1 MESSAREAARKKA
14 NALLAERAAI
24 VKVGVD
30 ECLKCTVEVPSEIC
44 HLCDQPAIMRN
55 RGHCAACASFWIP
68 ALNRPGSLLLGPEFM
83 HSSVVPYNKVTCDCG
98 LELCNKWRR
107 QTRAPCQR
115 TATPLLVVFRWLS
128 GGDQAA
134 HARTCDSNFS
144 LTFVRPFSTATR
156 EMNRGFWAGLRS
168 RRSRLSSAIRLC
180 GCPCGGSCGGPRTTR
195 KTKLSHFMAMCAGKG
210 SS

>member
-1 MESSAREAARKKA
+1 MWLFLSYTYFSPRPSSGGNLVDLRPRRIAFGSPSSARPPPCSCGGATWAGCLDNPTFVSYITGNLSSGACGEVKFPVVAADSRTLPT
-14 NALLAERAAI
+14 NRDPAAS
-24 VKVGVD
+24 
-30 ECLKCTVEVPSEIC
+30 C
-44 HLCDQPAIMRN
+44 
-55 RGHCAACASFWIP
+55 
-68 ALNRPGSLLLGPEFM
+68 
-83 HSSVVPYNKVTCDCG
+83 
-98 LELCNKWRR
+98 
-107 QTRAPCQR
+107 
-115 TATPLLVVFRWLS
+115 PLLVVFRWLS

-168 RRSRLSSAIRLC
+168 RKSRLSSAIRLC

-195 KTKLSHFMAMCAGKG
+195 ETKLSHFMAMCAGKG

>member
-1 MESSAREAARKKA
+1 MKKTLFESQRYLRERDHEAGRIACRRRTHHGRNDGGSDRWWLFLSYTYFSPRPSRGGNLFDLRPRRIAFGSPSSARPPPCSCGGATWA
-14 NALLAERAAI
+14 
-24 VKVGVD
+24 G
-30 ECLKCTVEVPSEIC
+30 CLDNPLFVAGITGNVTSY
-44 HLCDQPAIMRN
+44 
-55 RGHCAACASFWIP
+55 W
-68 ALNRPGSLLLGPEFM
+68 
-83 HSSVVPYNKVTCDCG
+83 VV
-98 LELCNKWRR
+98 W
-107 QTRAPCQR
+107 
-115 TATPLLVVFRWLS
+115 LVVFRWRS

-168 RRSRLSSAIRLC
+168 RKSRLSSAIRLC

-195 KTKLSHFMAMCAGKG
+195 ETKLSHFMAMCAGKG